1 MPGIVKIIFTTNSHA
16 MKRLFLFFVLSI
28 LLIYTTGHAQSLYF
42 PSVTGDAWDT
52 ISPGQLHWQKSN
64 IDSLYSYLASANT
77 KAFILLKDGKI
88 VLEKYFGTFTKDSVW
103 YWASAG
109 KTLTGFAIGLAQ
121 QEGKL
126 SVHDAT
132 DKYLGV
138 GWTSLTPE
146 KEHAITIWNQLT
158 MTTGLD
164 DMAGDPDC
172 TSPGCLV
179 YKADAGT
186 RWAYHTAPY
195 TLLDSVLLK
204 ATGQTV
210 NTFIYQRL
218 HSLTGFSGL
227 FVKSGYNNLYV
238 STARQM
244 ARFGL
249 LLLNKGNWDG
259 HIILTDSAY
268 FRQMTHPS
276 QSLNNSYGY
285 LTWLN
290 GQSSYMI
297 PQTQFVFPGFLS
309 PAAPADMFAAL
320 GKNGQFINVVPSQN
334 LVWIRMGDA
343 PDNSLVPFLLNDKI
357 WQRLNLVM
365 NPTAGIEPSTIPGNR
380 PGTFNL
386 SAYPNPFNPSTSIHF
401 NVSGPAQEVHLV
413 LYDVSGRQC
422 RSLLCGER
430 ITGAY
435 TAVWDG
441 KDDAGSLLPSG
452 FYICRLTA
460 GPAAEVV
467 KLLLLK

>member
-1 MPGIVKIIFTTNSHA
+1 MKTVFLPLVLFVFLLCNS
-16 MKRLFLFFVLSI
+16 LFSQ
-28 LLIYTTGHAQSLYF
+28 TPYF
-42 PSVTGDAWDT
+42 PPAVGDTWAT
-52 ISPGQLHWQKSN
+52 ISPDELHWQQSN
-64 IDSLYSYLASANT
+64 IDSLYAYLGSENT

-126 SVHDAT
+126 SIT
-132 DKYLGV
+132 DSTNTYLGA
-138 GWTSLTPE
+138 GWTSLPPD
-146 KEHAITIWNQLT
+146 KERAITIRHQLT

-195 TLLDSVLLK
+195 TLLDSVILK

-210 NTFIYQRL
+210 NTFLYQRL
-218 HSLTGFSGL
+218 HSITGFSGL
-227 FVKSGYNNLYV
+227 FVKSGYNNVYV
-238 STARQM
+238 SNARQM

-259 HIILTDSAY
+259 HVILQDTAY

-276 QSLNNSYGY
+276 QNLNKSYGY

-290 GQSSYMI
+290 GQASYMI
-297 PQTQFVFPGFLS
+297 PQTQIVFPGFLS
-309 PAAPADMFAAL
+309 PAAPADMFAAM
-320 GKNGQFINVVPSQN
+320 GKNGQFINIVPSQN
-334 LVWIRMGDA
+334 LVWIRLGDA
-343 PDNSLVPFLLNDKI
+343 PDNTLVPFLLNDKI
-357 WQRLNLVM
+357 WQRLNVVM
-365 NPTAGIEPSTIPGNR
+365 NQTSGIDQSSTPPNR
-380 PGTFNL
+380 SETLQL
-386 SAYPNPFNPSTSIHF
+386 SANPNPFNPSTRIHF
-401 NVSGPAQEVHLV
+401 RIAGPAQEVWLSF
-413 LYDVSGRQC
+413 YDISGRLC
-422 RSLLCGER
+422 RTLLSGEK
-430 ITGAY
+430 ISGEFSVA
-435 TAVWDG
+435 WDG
-441 KDDAGSLLPSG
+441 RDEYGTALPSG
-452 FYICRLTA
+452 CYIGKLSA
-460 GPAAEVV
+460 GSSRATV